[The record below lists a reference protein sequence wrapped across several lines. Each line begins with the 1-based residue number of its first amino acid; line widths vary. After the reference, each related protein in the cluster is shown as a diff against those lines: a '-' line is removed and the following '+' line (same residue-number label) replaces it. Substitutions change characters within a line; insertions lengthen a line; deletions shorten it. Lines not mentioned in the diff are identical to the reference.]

1 MWLGW
6 EKAGAGSKKLR
17 KEEREVVVAVEKM
30 KLPWERFLFFSA
42 STKEERAPSSEA
54 STLS

>member
-1 MWLGW
+1 MGW